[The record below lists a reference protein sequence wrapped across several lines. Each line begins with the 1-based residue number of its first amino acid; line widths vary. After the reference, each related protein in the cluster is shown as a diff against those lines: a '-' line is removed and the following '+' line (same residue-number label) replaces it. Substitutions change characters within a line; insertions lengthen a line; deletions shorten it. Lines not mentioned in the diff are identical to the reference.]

1 MPPDYL
7 QVVIPILGLIMNVL
21 VQVVSFRNLPS
32 PPFGLLKSV
41 ILGFIAGFTLVFFL
55 GLSFLFVAQDTQ
67 FLFSLIVNI
76 ISYAS
81 LGYCYFHFV
90 NLGETA
96 RRIRILRELY
106 ESVDGLTKEEIL
118 QRYDAKYILDRR
130 LDRLIANSQ
139 VILIDGKYYIKG
151 QPFMLTISHIIVALK
166 YILLGKRS
174 EFD

>member
-1 MPPDYL
+1 MPVDYL
-7 QVVIPILGLIMNVL
+7 QAVIPILGLIINVS
-21 VQVVSFRNLPS
+21 VQVISFRNLSLPS
-32 PPFGLLKSV
+32 FGLLKSI
-41 ILGFIAGFTLVFFL
+41 ILGFIVGFILVLFL
-55 GLSFLFVAQDTQ
+55 GLYFLLNTQDNQ

-76 ISYAS
+76 ISYIS

-96 RRIRILRELY
+96 RRIRILTELY
-106 ESVDGLTKEEIL
+106 GPMDGLTKEEIL

-130 LDRLIANSQ
+130 LDRLIANNQ
-139 VILIDGKYYIKG
+139 VILIDGRYYIKG
-151 QPFMLTISHIIVALK
+151 QPFMLTISRIITALK